1 MHRAN
6 QILVN
11 ILCGLIVAVVAGIA
25 ANTARG
31 QDFSTQIAT
40 DRVEPVNVVI
50 EVRDF

>member
-31 QDFSTQIAT
+31 EDLRTEIAT
-40 DRVEPVNVVI
+40 DRGEPVSTVI
-50 EVRDF
+50 EG